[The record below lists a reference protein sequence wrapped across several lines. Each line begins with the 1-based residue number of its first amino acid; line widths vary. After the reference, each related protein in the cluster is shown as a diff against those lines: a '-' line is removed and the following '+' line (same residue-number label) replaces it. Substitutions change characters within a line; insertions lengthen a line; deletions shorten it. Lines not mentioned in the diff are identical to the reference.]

1 MPGRIAIVTD
11 STAYL
16 PTGLAAELGVTV
28 VPLYVVLNGESG
40 IEGVDVTPSD
50 LARALSDRR
59 ASVTTSRPTP
69 EDFTEAYRKALAD
82 GADGVVSV
90 HLSSELSGTWDA
102 ARLAAAECGSDA
114 VRVVDSRSAAMGL
127 GFAVLSA
134 AEAAG
139 AGSSLDEVEAIAER
153 TVDRTT
159 TLFYVDTLE
168 HLRRGGRIGAA
179 QAWLGTALAV
189 KPLLHVVDGRIVP
202 LEKVRTAGK
211 AVARLEELA
220 LKAAGESTVDIA
232 VQHLAAT
239 ERAAALA
246 DRLRARVPHL
256 HHLYASEV
264 GAVVGAHVG
273 PGLLGVVV
281 VRR

>member
-1 MPGRIAIVTD
+1 MPGRVAIVTD

-69 EDFTEAYRKALAD
+69 EDFTEAYRKAWAD

-232 VQHLAAT
+232 VQHLAAA
-239 ERAAALA
+239 ERAAGLA

>member
-1 MPGRIAIVTD
+1 MPGRVAIVTD

-16 PTGLAAELGVTV
+16 PIGLADELGVTV
-28 VPLYVVLNGESG
+28 VPLHVVLNGESG
-40 IEGVDVTPSD
+40 VEGIDVTPDD
-50 LARALSDRR
+50 LARALSERR
-59 ASVTTSRPTP
+59 TSVSTSRPTP
-69 EDFTEAYRKALAD
+69 DMFAATYRAALD
-82 GADGVVSV
+82 SGADGVVSV

-102 ARLAAAECGSDA
+102 ARLAAVECGQDV

-134 AEAAG
+134 AEAAAAASG
-139 AGSSLDEVEAIAER
+139 LDEVEAIAER

-179 QAWLGTALAV
+179 QAWLGTALSV

-202 LEKVRTAGK
+202 LEKVRTASK

-232 VQHLAAT
+232 VQHLAAADK
-239 ERAAALA
+239 AAALA
-246 DRLRARVPHL
+246 DRLRSRVPHL
-256 HHLYASEV
+256 HRLYASEV

>member
-1 MPGRIAIVTD
+1 MPGRVAIVTD

-50 LARALSDRR
+50 LARTLSDRR

-232 VQHLAAT
+232 VQHLAAA
-239 ERAAALA
+239 ERAAGLA